1 MFLLC
6 VAVVVACC
14 CVLCCVVMLC
24 VAYFWSSCL
33 VLDHPALLVIVST
46 SRLFHLINN
55 LHFCNIMYNS
65 EQWRIRIA
73 PNSPFRHITYLLS
86 VRTGRTE
93 HVHDSYFSNKKIKKQ
108 INIFIPT
115 VSDLWLLFFFH
126 FDIFSFIFIFISV
139 NLNSITLNFRRRNGY
154 FYAVQHFFSNP
165 T

>member
-1 MFLLC
+1 MFTLHYCLFLFYFGISCWCSYCVLLLLLL
-6 VAVVVACC
+6 VVVCC
-14 CVLCCVVMLC
+14 VVLCCVVML
-24 VAYFWSSCL
+24 YFWSSRP

-46 SRLFHLINN
+46 LRLFHLINN

-126 FDIFSFIFIFISV
+126 FDIFFFIFIFISV
-139 NLNSITLNFRRRNGY
+139 ILILS
-154 FYAVQHFFSNP
+154 P
-165 T
+165 